1 MILNGCKPLAIG
13 YLWREIATKDLRA
26 IQTDQP
32 HYTCRFARSRLFH
45 CEGPS
50 QLQTLI
56 MKKETKRL
64 LVRGTFFVLYL
75 AMGMLVFRELES
87 HNEQLGMLRAKQ
99 AVDRML
105 IKYNISHDVM
115 NEFVA
120 TITEAES
127 WGYTSGWLEKWTF
140 TGSLFFSGTVITTI
154 GESIVTLESFVLNF
168 KFVLLPNVKE

>member
-1 MILNGCKPLAIG
+1 MNIHRASMILRGCETFDDWIFMMWDRNKRFARHSNG
-13 YLWREIATKDLRA
+13 
-26 IQTDQP
+26 QQ
-32 HYTCRFARSRLFH
+32 HYTSRFPRSRLFY
-45 CEGPS
+45 CQGAFNF
-50 QLQTLI
+50 QLQKLI

-75 AMGMLVFRELES
+75 AMGMLVFRQLES
-87 HNEQLGMLRAKQ
+87 NNEQLGMQRAKQ
-99 AVDRML
+99 AIDHML

-120 TITEAES
+120 IIAEAES

-154 GESIVTLESFVLNF
+154 GESLKTL
-168 KFVLLPNVKE
+168 